1 MHKPWNLAPSMISNH
16 LMEATASKAWGQRKL
31 KYYKYYHYLSYQLAF
46 KSDFFHDLLEAVL
59 LPASEGQGHK
69 N

>member
-1 MHKPWNLAPSMISNH
+1 
-16 LMEATASKAWGQRKL
+16 MEATASKAWGQRKL